1 MGLKEQIA
9 AKQAEEAKID
19 EIKKT
24 EEALVAEVEAKLKAE
39 EAEKAAEAE
48 ALLKPQDSPIPEVLE
63 PVEEIP
69 IVEETLAVAETPQ
82 FRVSGFAY
90 QFKGSTWIL
99 KADKMGVYVPQS
111 QEQLDFLIH
120 QVTVGN
126 ILFN

>member
-9 AKQAEEAKID
+9 AKQAEK
-19 EIKKT
+19 
-24 EEALVAEVEAKLKAE
+24 EETV
-39 EAEKAAEAE
+39 
-48 ALLKPQDSPIPEVLE
+48 EVLE
-63 PVEEIP
+63 P
-69 IVEETLAVAETPQ
+69 IVEITAVAETPVAVAETPQ

-90 QFKGSTWIL
+90 QFKGADWTL
-99 KADKMGVYVPQS
+99 KANRMGVYVPQS

>member
-9 AKQAEEAKID
+9 AKQAEEAKVE

-24 EEALVAEVEAKLKAE
+24 EE
-39 EAEKAAEAE
+39 
-48 ALLKPQDSPIPEVLE
+48 
-63 PVEEIP
+63 P
-69 IVEETLAVAETPQ
+69 IVETLAVAETPQ
-82 FRVSGFAY
+82 FRVAGFAY
-90 QFKGSTWIL
+90 QYKGANWIL

>member
-9 AKQAEEAKID
+9 AKQAEKE
-19 EIKKT
+19 EI
-24 EEALVAEVEAKLKAE
+24 VETVR
-39 EAEKAAEAE
+39 
-48 ALLKPQDSPIPEVLE
+48 VLE
-63 PVEEIP
+63 PIVEIP
-69 IVEETLAVAETPQ
+69 MVEETLAQQPQ

-90 QFKGSTWIL
+90 QFKGANWIL

>member
-9 AKQAEEAKID
+9 AKQAEER
-19 EIKKT
+19 ET
-24 EEALVAEVEAKLKAE
+24 V
-39 EAEKAAEAE
+39 
-48 ALLKPQDSPIPEVLE
+48 EVLE
-63 PVEEIP
+63 P
-69 IVEETLAVAETPQ
+69 IVETLAVAETPQ

-90 QFKGSTWIL
+90 QFKGANWIL

>member
-9 AKQAEEAKID
+9 AKQAEEVAKP
-19 EIKKT
+19 ET
-24 EEALVAEVEAKLKAE
+24 V
-39 EAEKAAEAE
+39 
-48 ALLKPQDSPIPEVLE
+48 EVLE
-63 PVEEIP
+63 PIAETP
-69 IVEETLAVAETPQ
+69 IVVAETPQ

-90 QFKGSTWIL
+90 QFKGANWIL

>member
-24 EEALVAEVEAKLKAE
+24 EEA
-39 EAEKAAEAE
+39 EKAAEAE

-63 PVEEIP
+63 PIVETP
-69 IVEETLAVAETPQ
+69 IVVAETPQ